1 VRVNPRKILLT
12 SVAVAVVLLFG
23 GAAAWG
29 VQEYASPSDEPQIA
43 MSTLD
48 GLALDGLPPTD
59 ITGTIGV
66 ESDVAQELE
75 TPEGDRSLSSVTGVA
90 TPEVE
95 LEFSV
100 ELRTAIDNSSP
111 MDLDGLLLHNAGV
124 DPFEW
129 RPNAQ
134 SCDGLERGVVVDR
147 GVQRG
152 WFCED
157 SAVLTHFVLTS
168 SDLQPD
174 PGDYAVYAKDLKA
187 WSWEFGPPSTMTHF
201 VAFTRGKFKGARVA
215 FHSVPKYSDGS
226 WAQPLESVGTLERFG
241 DSSGCI
247 RLLPEDAVALWE
259 FLDIG
264 GTVRVI
270 S

>member
-1 VRVNPRKILLT
+1 V
-12 SVAVAVVLLFG
+12 
-23 GAAAWG
+23 AWG
-29 VQEYASPSDEPQIA
+29 VQEFVSRSGEPATVMAALGEQQPLSTEDSHGTDAQVVAGEEEQSVGVAPHVGTAAVTIPFSDELRAAIEV
-43 MSTLD
+43 
-48 GLALDGLPPTD
+48 G
-59 ITGTIGV
+59 
-66 ESDVAQELE
+66 SDV
-75 TPEGDRSLSSVTGVA
+75 
-90 TPEVE
+90 
-95 LEFSV
+95 
-100 ELRTAIDNSSP
+100 
-111 MDLDGLLLHNAGV
+111 DLDGLMSHNDGV

-129 RPNAQ
+129 RPDPR
-134 SCDGLERGVVVDR
+134 SCDGVERGVVVDR
-147 GVQRG
+147 ATQRG
-152 WFCED
+152 WFCVD
-157 SAVLTHFVLTS
+157 SEVETHFVLTS

-201 VAFTRGKFKGARVA
+201 VAFTRGKFQGARVA

-226 WAQPLESVGTLERFG
+226 WAQPLDSVGTLERFG

-247 RLLPEDAVALWE
+247 RLLPEDAVALWD